1 MPSTITSYLS
11 SAPLTDELVALS
23 EVQRADDFSSTT
35 TSRSTKSASNLY
47 DENIDWSRLHGYI
60 ATPRLYKHPKSSV
73 WLFVSR

>member
-1 MPSTITSYLS
+1 MRSIITSYLS
-11 SAPLTDELVALS
+11 STPLTYELVVLS

-60 ATPRLYKHPKSSV
+60 ATPRLYKRAKSSI
-73 WLFVSR
+73 WLYVSR